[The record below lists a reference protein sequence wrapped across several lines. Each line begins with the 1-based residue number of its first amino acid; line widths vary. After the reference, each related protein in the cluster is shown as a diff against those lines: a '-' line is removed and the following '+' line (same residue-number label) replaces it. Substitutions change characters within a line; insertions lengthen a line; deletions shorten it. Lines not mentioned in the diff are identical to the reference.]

1 MEREPIGFAGK
12 ATAVLEDVLLL
23 DVSGMHC
30 GSCSG
35 RVQRLLEAAPYVS
48 AATVSLATETAL
60 VTISIPPPHC
70 SPAGK
75 AGKCACVSRT
85 ALQGLKLPWP
95 IF

>member
-1 MEREPIGFAGK
+1 MESEPIEFASK

-35 RVQRLLEAAPYVS
+35 RVQRLLEAALYVS

-70 SPAGK
+70 SPAGE
-75 AGKCACVSRT
+75 AGKCACVSST
-85 ALQGLKLPWP
+85 ATQGLKLPWP
-95 IF
+95 DF

>member
-12 ATAVLEDVLLL
+12 ETALLEDVLLL
-23 DVSGMHC
+23 DISGMHC

-70 SPAGK
+70 SPAGE
-75 AGKCACVSRT
+75 AGKCACVSSTVTQR
-85 ALQGLKLPWP
+85 LKLPRP
-95 IF
+95 DL